1 VLIPAHTVAVSPGSG
16 AATWSLSGFPL
27 LDFGSIPNALFG
39 SPIGSGVLDMTMTW
53 SGGGAVTRVRDAEN
67 GFVGRKVTGETR
79 IEFTVD
85 FGSGSYTAASED
97 QVSLVSE
104 VWKERNGVYFS

>member
-1 VLIPAHTVAVSPGSG
+1 
-16 AATWSLSGFPL
+16 
-27 LDFGSIPNALFG
+27 
-39 SPIGSGVLDMTMTW
+39 MTMTW
-53 SGGGAVTRVRDAEN
+53 SGGGDVAQVRDADN
-67 GFVGRKVTGETR
+67 GFVGKKVKGTSH

-104 VWKERNGVYFS
+104 VWKERNGIFFS